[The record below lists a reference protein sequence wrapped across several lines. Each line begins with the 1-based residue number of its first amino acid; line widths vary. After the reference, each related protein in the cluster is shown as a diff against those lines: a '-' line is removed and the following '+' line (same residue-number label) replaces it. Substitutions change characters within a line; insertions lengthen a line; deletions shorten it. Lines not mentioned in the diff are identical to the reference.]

1 MMSMLRPHRLVVA
14 VFLLGIS
21 LIAFSQ
27 NTPSSA
33 DESFAAKYLI
43 LPGGKNGGAMSAT
56 TTTQDLIRIYGKE
69 NVVETSIQNANGEDE
84 SVTELFRSDPLRSA
98 VLEWKDPYN
107 RRTLMNIEISGAKS
121 LWRTTHGITL
131 GTTLKELERLNG
143 KPFLLSGFAWDYS
156 GTVMS
161 WHGGMLAQELKE
173 VDHPGR
179 VLLRLDCAA
188 SAYQQPTYLSVTGER
203 TFSSMN
209 PAMQELNPTIDDVI
223 WFFH

>member
-1 MMSMLRPHRLVVA
+1 
-14 VFLLGIS
+14 
-21 LIAFSQ
+21 
-27 NTPSSA
+27 
-33 DESFAAKYLI
+33 
-43 LPGGKNGGAMSAT
+43 
-56 TTTQDLIRIYGKE
+56 
-69 NVVETSIQNANGEDE
+69 
-84 SVTELFRSDPLRSA
+84 VTELFRSDPLRSA

-161 WHGGMLAQELKE
+161 WDGGMLAQELKE